1 MSRASIVVIGCLMLS
16 GVVGCER
23 MQMNMHR
30 REPMS
35 MNEMK
40 RPAPPVQLRQLDP
53 FIGSWEGTA
62 EMVMPPG
69 SPAATQPAQTFKGSS
84 TTEWTMDGMAMK
96 TSGWHEMPDGQRM
109 NMIEYV
115 TWDPR
120 AEKFKSFYVS
130 DWGETGTGWMWAEP
144 NGQRF
149 HWTGKG
155 SDARGQTSSMSGTM
169 TIIDKDSMEWNM
181 VEEGPMGPMRLR
193 GTSRRTANPAK

>member
-1 MSRASIVVIGCLMLS
+1 MSRASIVVIGCLMLY

-23 MQMNMHR
+23 MQMTMHR
-30 REPMS
+30 HEPMA
-35 MNEMK
+35 MNDMK
-40 RPAPPVQLRQLDP
+40 RPAPPVQLRELEP

-62 EMVMPPG
+62 EVDVPAG
-69 SPAATQPAQTFKGSS
+69 SPAATQPTQTFKGAS

-109 NMIEYV
+109 TMIEYV

-130 DWGETGTGWMWAEP
+130 DWGESGTGWMWAEP

-155 SDARGQTSSMSGTM
+155 SNARGETSSMSGTM
-169 TIIDKDSMEWNM
+169 TIIDKDSMSWNM
-181 VEEGPMGPMRLR
+181 VEEGPMGTMRLR
-193 GTSRRTANPAK
+193 GTSRRTANANK